1 MLVNYIRL
9 DSIKLEYYYYINVNV
24 SLLTVSQREAMR
36 YS

>member
-9 DSIKLEYYYYINVNV
+9 DSIKLEYYYYINVKV